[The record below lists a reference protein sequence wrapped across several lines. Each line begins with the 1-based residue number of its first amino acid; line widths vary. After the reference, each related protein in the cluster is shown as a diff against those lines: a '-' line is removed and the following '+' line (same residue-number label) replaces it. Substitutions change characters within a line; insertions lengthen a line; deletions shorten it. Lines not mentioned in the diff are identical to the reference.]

1 MMRSI
6 QLGGPLKHI
15 ASFIRFSRLKE
26 SVKCYKFVFS
36 GVILKSPSSN
46 ILS

>member
-6 QLGGPLKHI
+6 QLGSPLKHI
-15 ASFIRFSRLKE
+15 ASFIKFSRLKE